1 MSLPPDLKVLCRKLT
16 STPPAQLPHSIP
28 ALINH
33 VLRCKDVLSAPH
45 DPKATFNSSE
55 VSSLVHKLRTIITT
69 LLNGKSATGRFTG
82 ATLVKAVVDVGGW
95 ECLKESGNWVRGLLG
110 MLQKND
116 PFPVKEIAIVTLVR
130 IYSLIHSYQT
140 LTREIATPTIPTF
153 FNACIQ
159 MIKLPGAGQ
168 RLKTPLAV
176 VETVLDAFSA
186 MIPLYP
192 TTCRPFNGQIRTA
205 IKPYLAP
212 TSSDGAT
219 VPHSLR
225 RASRHLAISLPLTTA
240 GKTGPSDDWVK
251 LVDELRKD
259 FHFTADQVFRAVQ
272 ESWEASAPYTR
283 SKVDFDTVPQGL
295 EMPDQ
300 LPNWTGISAGRDRL
314 VGLLQY
320 MADALRHSTKTPVT
334 IPVAALMDMVSR
346 VSLISRNSK
355 SQSWDQ
361 ALETQAAVGR
371 EEKEELWAA
380 VPDVHVAA
388 LDLLLVLVKRL
399 EHNAL
404 STIPEIHDSMILVFR
419 SGMNIPVVRAA
430 TYKLLNE
437 TLPVVGPGL
446 QKLTVE
452 TLGIVSLACCRDIQ
466 QESGHIQKA
475 KPAANNKTAGETKKN
490 NIAANADLF
499 LPTQATTDSTTSSSR
514 QTLVDKD
521 HLAAADSLLASLLS
535 HLPQRH
541 LKPGLRGLLDQTAI
555 LSRNKAAM
563 LASVLNP
570 YTNQGG
576 AIFPSILPYL
586 SQQYPHD
593 QGVEILRSNIR
604 PAPAAQA
611 PVDALEGV
619 NITLEELEAEEETKD
634 AGEEILAEIQV
645 AGDAQDAEMKEAAGE
660 ATAGTIFVAG
670 DEDGDISNPYTNKA
684 AGASIEVAN
693 PFAVTSAQKRKLED
707 EGASPPK
714 RQSVERKEVETTIV
728 AAAPEPVATK
738 PVEDA
743 DDDSDDES
751 VHLNMDLDEEEEEE
765 TDDE

>member
-1 MSLPPDLKVLCRKLT
+1 MSLSLPPDLKVLCRKLT

-28 ALINH
+28 AFINH

-45 DPKATFNSSE
+45 DPKASSE

-69 LLNGKSATGRFTG
+69 LLNGKSAMGRFTG

-130 IYSLIHSYQT
+130 IYSLINSYQT

-153 FNACIQ
+153 FNACLQ
-159 MIKLPGAGQ
+159 MVKLPIPGQ

-219 VPHSLR
+219 IPQSLR

-283 SKVDFDTVPQGL
+283 SKVDFDIPPQGL
-295 EMPDQ
+295 ETGDQ

-320 MADALRHSTKTPVT
+320 MADALRYSTKTPVT
-334 IPVAALMDMVSR
+334 IPIAALMDMVSR

-355 SQSWDQ
+355 SQAWDQ
-361 ALETQAAVGR
+361 ALETQPAVGR
-371 EEKEELWAA
+371 EEKEELWASM
-380 VPDVHVAA
+380 PDIHVAA
-388 LDLLLVLVKRL
+388 LELLLILVQRL

-404 STIPEIHDSMILVFR
+404 STMPEIHDNMILVFR
-419 SGMNIPVVRAA
+419 SGIDIPAVRAA
-430 TYKLLNE
+430 TYRLLDE
-437 TLPVVGPGL
+437 TLPIAGPGL

-475 KPAANNKTAGETKKN
+475 KPATNNKTAADTKKN
-490 NIAANADLF
+490 TIAANADLF
-499 LPTQATTDSTTSSSR
+499 LPTQANTADATTSSSK
-514 QTLVDKD
+514 QTLIAKD
-521 HLAAADSLLASLLS
+521 HIAAADALLASFLS
-535 HLPQRH
+535 HLPQQH
-541 LKPGLRGLLDQTAI
+541 FKPGLRGLLDQTAI

-586 SQQYPHD
+586 VQQYPRD

-604 PAPAAQA
+604 ASPAQPPA
-611 PVDALEGV
+611 DALEG
-619 NITLEELEAEEETKD
+619 ITATLEELEAEEEAKD
-634 AGEEILAEIQV
+634 AEDEEILAEIQV
-645 AGDAQDAEMKEAAGE
+645 AGDAQDAEMKD
-660 ATAGTIFVAG
+660 ATTTASTIVVAG
-670 DEDGDISNPYTNKA
+670 DEDGDIVTSNKT
-684 AGASIEVAN
+684 EVVN
-693 PFAVTSAQKRKLED
+693 PFAVTSAQKRKLQD
-707 EGASPPK
+707 EGVGAASPPK
-714 RQSVERKEVETTIV
+714 RQSVERKEVEKTIV
-728 AAAPEPVATK
+728 AAAPEPVAAK
-738 PVEDA
+738 PAEEA

-751 VHLNMDLDEEEEEE
+751 VHLNMDLDDDEEEEEE
-765 TDDE
+765 EDDE

>member
-1 MSLPPDLKVLCRKLT
+1 MSLSLPPDLKVLCRKLT
-16 STPPAQLPHSIP
+16 TTPPAQLPHSIP
-28 ALINH
+28 AFINH
-33 VLRCKDVLSAPH
+33 ILRCKDALSAPH
-45 DPKATFNSSE
+45 DPKASSE

-69 LLNGKSATGRFTG
+69 LLNGKSAMGRFTG

-110 MLQKND
+110 MLQKSD

-130 IYSLIHSYQT
+130 IYSLINSYQT

-153 FNACIQ
+153 FNACLQ
-159 MIKLPGAGQ
+159 MIKLPGPGQ

-219 VPHSLR
+219 IPQSLR

-272 ESWEASAPYTR
+272 ESWEASAAYTR
-283 SKVDFDTVPQGL
+283 SKVDFDIPPQGL
-295 EMPDQ
+295 EMGDQ

-320 MADALRHSTKTPVT
+320 MADALRYSTKTPVT
-334 IPVAALMDMVSR
+334 IPIAALMDMVSR

-355 SQSWDQ
+355 SQAWDQ
-361 ALETQAAVGR
+361 ALETQPAVGR

-380 VPDVHVAA
+380 MPDIHVAA
-388 LDLLLVLVKRL
+388 LELLLVLVQRL
-399 EHNAL
+399 ENNAL
-404 STIPEIHDSMILVFR
+404 STIPEIHDNMILVFR
-419 SGMNIPVVRAA
+419 SGIDIPAIRAA

-437 TLPVVGPGL
+437 TLPIAGPGL

-466 QESGHIQKA
+466 QESGHIQKV
-475 KPAANNKTAGETKKN
+475 KPATNNKTAADTKKN
-490 NIAANADLF
+490 TIAANADLF
-499 LPTQATTDSTTSSSR
+499 LPTQANTADATTSSSK
-514 QTLVDKD
+514 QTLIAKD
-521 HLAAADSLLASLLS
+521 HIAAADALLASLLS
-535 HLPQRH
+535 HLPQQH

-576 AIFPSILPYL
+576 AMFPSILPYL
-586 SQQYPHD
+586 AQQYPRD

-604 PAPAAQA
+604 ASPAQPPA
-611 PVDALEGV
+611 DALDG
-619 NITLEELEAEEETKD
+619 ITATLEELEAEEEAKD
-634 AGEEILAEIQV
+634 AEDEEILAEIQV
-645 AGDAQDAEMKEAAGE
+645 AGDAQDAEMKDAA
-660 ATAGTIFVAG
+660 ATTASTIVVAG
-670 DEDGDISNPYTNKA
+670 DEDGDLVTSTKT
-684 AGASIEVAN
+684 EVVN
-693 PFAVTSAQKRKLED
+693 PFAVTSAQKRKLQD
-707 EGASPPK
+707 EGAGAPSPPK
-714 RQSVERKEVETTIV
+714 RQSVERKEVEKTIV
-728 AAAPEPVATK
+728 AAAAPKPVAAK
-738 PVEDA
+738 PAEEA

-751 VHLNMDLDEEEEEE
+751 VHLNMDLDDDEEEEEE
-765 TDDE
+765 DDE

>member
-1 MSLPPDLKVLCRKLT
+1 MSLSLPPDLKVLCRKLT

-28 ALINH
+28 AFINH

-45 DPKATFNSSE
+45 DPKASSE

-69 LLNGKSATGRFTG
+69 LLNGKSAMGRFTG

-95 ECLKESGNWVRGLLG
+95 ECLKESGNW
-110 MLQKND
+110 KND

-130 IYSLIHSYQT
+130 IYSLINSYQT

-153 FNACIQ
+153 FNACLQ
-159 MIKLPGAGQ
+159 MVKLPIPGQ

-219 VPHSLR
+219 IPQSLR

-283 SKVDFDTVPQGL
+283 SKVDFDIPPQGL
-295 EMPDQ
+295 ETGDQ

-320 MADALRHSTKTPVT
+320 MADALRYSTKTPVT
-334 IPVAALMDMVSR
+334 IPIAALMDMVSR

-355 SQSWDQ
+355 SQAWDQ
-361 ALETQAAVGR
+361 ALETQPAVGR
-371 EEKEELWAA
+371 EEKEELWASM
-380 VPDVHVAA
+380 PDIHVAA
-388 LDLLLVLVKRL
+388 LELLLILVQRL

-404 STIPEIHDSMILVFR
+404 STIPEIHDNMILVFR
-419 SGMNIPVVRAA
+419 SGIDIPAVRAA
-430 TYKLLNE
+430 TYRLLDE
-437 TLPVVGPGL
+437 TLPIAGPGL

-475 KPAANNKTAGETKKN
+475 KPATNNKTAADTKKN
-490 NIAANADLF
+490 TIAANADLF
-499 LPTQATTDSTTSSSR
+499 LPTQANTADATTSSSK
-514 QTLVDKD
+514 QTLIAKD
-521 HLAAADSLLASLLS
+521 HIAAADALLASLLS
-535 HLPQRH
+535 HVPQQH
-541 LKPGLRGLLDQTAI
+541 FKPGLRGLLDQTAI
-555 LSRNKAAM
+555 LSRNKSAM

-586 SQQYPHD
+586 VQQYPRD

-604 PAPAAQA
+604 ASPAQPPA
-611 PVDALEGV
+611 DALEG
-619 NITLEELEAEEETKD
+619 ITATLEELEAEEEAKD
-634 AGEEILAEIQV
+634 AEDEEILAEIQV
-645 AGDAQDAEMKEAAGE
+645 AGDAQDAEMKD
-660 ATAGTIFVAG
+660 ATTTANTIVVAG
-670 DEDGDISNPYTNKA
+670 DEDGDIVTSNKT
-684 AGASIEVAN
+684 EVVN
-693 PFAVTSAQKRKLED
+693 PFAVTSAQKRKLQD
-707 EGASPPK
+707 EGVGAASPPK
-714 RQSVERKEVETTIV
+714 RQSVERKEVEKTIV
-728 AAAPEPVATK
+728 AAAPEPVAAK
-738 PVEDA
+738 PAEEA

-751 VHLNMDLDEEEEEE
+751 VHLNMDLDDDEEEEEE
-765 TDDE
+765 EEDDE